1 MKWKNLFSKTIL
13 NRGYNYFCDCAVA
26 DMNYSDNVL
35 NAVVSGSEDYDVE
48 ITLSGDEIED
58 MYCSCPYAEDGNY
71 CKHMAAVLYEWEEN
85 ADKCTEH
92 NEDDIMFRPAYK
104 EHIREAKH
112 TRIKALVEKADDSLV
127 RSFLSDILAD
137 NEKLCLRFY
146 NMVNKQ
152 NKEVNVKNYFRQIDY
167 IVKSCTGK
175 DDYIDYHSACDFETE
190 LESFI
195 DNDVQSLL
203 DSGKYMSAFEIINYI
218 FIVIGTVNIDDSD
231 GEIGMLADS
240 VYNMWTAILDKASSD
255 EKIKMFE
262 WFTAHLNG
270 TVIDYAEEYIEKIIA
285 EAFKEKIFEKK
296 KLELFKEKI
305 GESEKEESEWS
316 RRYAVGKWAERYL
329 DLFIK
334 MNSDETKIENEI
346 MKYSGNSAVRKLYI
360 DMCLNKKEYEKVLVI
375 LDEGIESE
383 KEYNGLVSEYSKMK
397 KEIYLETGD
406 KDAYLKQLSILVLEH
421 DAGNMELYRELKQQ
435 YTAAEWSKLREV
447 IFKKL
452 PVNIDRSKYYNEEKL
467 YDRLLECVVKSQ
479 GLFML
484 DRYAD
489 VLKNEYPEQLLEK
502 YTDELNKLA
511 KRTGTRNHYAN
522 IVSEMRKI
530 KKIPGGTNTVEEI
543 INEWK
548 VIYKNR
554 PAMMDELSKL

>member
-13 NRGYNYFCDCAVA
+13 NRGYNYFCDDAVI
-26 DMNYSDNVL
+26 DMSFSDNVL

-85 ADKCTEH
+85 ADDFDEH
-92 NEDDIMFRPAYK
+92 NEDDIMFRPAYQD
-104 EHIREAKH
+104 HIREAKH
-112 TRIKALVEKADDSLV
+112 TRIKALVEKADDNSV

-146 NMVNKQ
+146 NMVNKH
-152 NKEVNVKNYFRQIDY
+152 NIEVNVKNYFRQIDY
-167 IVKSCTGK
+167 IVESYTGRR
-175 DDYIDYHSACDFETE
+175 DYIDYYRACDFELE

-195 DNDVQSLL
+195 NNDVQSLF
-203 DSGKYMSAFEIINYI
+203 DIGKYMSAFEILNYI
-218 FIVIGTVNIDDSD
+218 FIVIGTVNIYDSG
-231 GEIGMLADS
+231 GEIGMLANR
-240 VYNMWTAILDKASSD
+240 VYNMWTEIFNKATSD

-270 TVIDYAEEYIEKIIA
+270 TVVDYAEEYIEQIIT
-285 EAFKEKIFEKK
+285 EVFNEKIFEKS
-296 KLELFKEKI
+296 KLEFFKKKI
-305 GESEKEESEWS
+305 DESEKKHPEWS
-316 RRYAVGKWAERYL
+316 SRYDIGKWATRYL

-334 MNSDETKIENEI
+334 MNSDETEIENEI
-346 MKYSGNSAVRKLYI
+346 IKYSYNSAVRKLYI
-360 DMCLNKKEYEKVLVI
+360 DMCLKKKEYEKVLEI
-375 LDEGIESE
+375 LDEGIEAE
-383 KEYNGLVSEYSKMK
+383 KEYSGLVSEYSKMK
-397 KEIYLETGD
+397 KDIYLETGD

-421 DAGNMELYRELKQQ
+421 DTGDMELYRELKQQ
-435 YTAAEWSKLREV
+435 YTVAEWSKLREV

-479 GLFML
+479 GLYIL
-484 DRYAD
+484 NRYAD
-489 VLKNEYPEQLLEK
+489 VLKNEYPDQLLEK
-502 YTDELNKLA
+502 YTDELNKLS
-511 KRTGTRNHYAN
+511 KRTGSRNHYAD
-522 IVSEMRKI
+522 IVSEMRKM
-530 KKIPGGTNTVEEI
+530 KKIPGGTNRVEEI

-548 VIYKNR
+548 VMYKNR

>member
-1 MKWKNLFSKTIL
+1 MNWKKYFSNTIL
-13 NRGYNYFCDCAVA
+13 NRGKAYYNAGRVVDYSERDGEISAVVLGTREYFVELEMSGDDRLSVYCDCPHARK
-26 DMNYSDNVL
+26 
-35 NAVVSGSEDYDVE
+35 
-48 ITLSGDEIED
+48 
-58 MYCSCPYAEDGNY
+58 GNT
-71 CKHMAAVLYEWEEN
+71 CKHMAAVLYASEEN

-104 EHIREAKH
+104 EHIRKAKH

-152 NKEVNVKNYFRQIDY
+152 NKEVNVKNYFRQIDC

-360 DMCLNKKEYEKVLVI
+360 DMCLNKKEYEKVLGI
-375 LDEGIESE
+375 LD
-383 KEYNGLVSEYSKMK
+383 
-397 KEIYLETGD
+397 
-406 KDAYLKQLSILVLEH
+406 
-421 DAGNMELYRELKQQ
+421 
-435 YTAAEWSKLREV
+435 
-447 IFKKL
+447 
-452 PVNIDRSKYYNEEKL
+452 
-467 YDRLLECVVKSQ
+467 
-479 GLFML
+479 
-484 DRYAD
+484 
-489 VLKNEYPEQLLEK
+489 
-502 YTDELNKLA
+502 
-511 KRTGTRNHYAN
+511 
-522 IVSEMRKI
+522 
-530 KKIPGGTNTVEEI
+530 
-543 INEWK
+543 
-548 VIYKNR
+548 
-554 PAMMDELSKL
+554 